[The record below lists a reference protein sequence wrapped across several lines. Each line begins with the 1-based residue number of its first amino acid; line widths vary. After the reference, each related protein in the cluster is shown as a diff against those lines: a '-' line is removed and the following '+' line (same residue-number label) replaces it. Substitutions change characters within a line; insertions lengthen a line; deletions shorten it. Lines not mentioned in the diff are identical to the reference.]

1 MKTFDELSEW
11 LWNHAIRTQVGPE
24 AKRRMQEFDK
34 ELSDALDTV
43 WQAGFERG
51 KLEGNK

>member
-43 WQAGFERG
+43 WQAGIDFASKSG
-51 KLEGNK
+51 V

>member
-1 MKTFDELSEW
+1 MIEYDIL
-11 LWNHAIRTQVGPE
+11 TQHDDMP
-24 AKRRMQEFDK
+24 EFDK